1 MVKTLKAMKNKA
13 NKAIINMQTGAMVA
27 RTKPATSRNAR
38 IKSMLLTALCL
49 TALFATCAF
58 ADPDVGE
65 FGTVVEGVK
74 GGLGNIFATVRNIT
88 VPIAA
93 VSLVFCGIVYFWAG
107 EKGMESG
114 KQWAKRIMIGLA
126 IVGLAPILLSAIYSV
141 FEQSTGNI
149 FS

>member
-1 MVKTLKAMKNKA
+1 MVKTLKAMKDKA

-27 RTKPATSRNAR
+27 QTKPASRNAR
-38 IKSMLLTALCL
+38 IKGVILTALCM
-49 TALFATCAF
+49 TALLAICAF

-65 FGTVVEGVK
+65 FGTVVDGIK
-74 GGLGNIFATVRNIT
+74 GGLGNIFATIRNIT

-93 VSLVFCGIVYFWAG
+93 VSLVFCGIAYFWCG

-126 IVGLAPILLSAIYSV
+126 LVGLAPILLTAIYSV
-141 FEQSTGNI
+141 FEQSTGTVFN
-149 FS
+149 